1 MGEEQWHVAERVV
14 VVVVVVVGRSRRW
27 RGDIV

>member
-14 VVVVVVVGRSRRW
+14 VVVVVVVGRRRRW